1 MERAVEIYAVIN
13 FVVIG
18 FSHLLQPRAWI
29 AFFVALREKGAV
41 GVFATAFM
49 SLVFG
54 SIIVAFHNVWTGLP
68 LVLTL
73 IGWAQVIK
81 ALIYFAFPQ
90 FGLRQLQ
97 IPSEKRSYAF
107 VLAGC
112 LFLLLAGVFGYHLWA
127 TARSATI

>member
-1 MERAVEIYAVIN
+1 MERAVEICAV
-13 FVVIG
+13 
-18 FSHLLQPRAWI
+18 
-29 AFFVALREKGAV
+29 LREEGAA

-73 IGWAQVIK
+73 IGWAQVSK
-81 ALIYFAFPQ
+81 ALIYLALPR

-97 IPSEKRSYAF
+97 IPSDERRYAF
-107 VLAGC
+107 VVAGC
-112 LFLLLAGVFGYHLWA
+112 LFLLLAGILEYHLWA
-127 TARSATI
+127 TA